1 MPTQEEI
8 NCANQQEMDRL
19 NTDNRILR
27 RESEGLKRDLAEKD
41 RRIKDIA
48 DRVDGFVDE
57 LRKAGL

>member
-1 MPTQEEI
+1 MPTPEQIER
-8 NCANQQEMDRL
+8 ANQQEMDRL